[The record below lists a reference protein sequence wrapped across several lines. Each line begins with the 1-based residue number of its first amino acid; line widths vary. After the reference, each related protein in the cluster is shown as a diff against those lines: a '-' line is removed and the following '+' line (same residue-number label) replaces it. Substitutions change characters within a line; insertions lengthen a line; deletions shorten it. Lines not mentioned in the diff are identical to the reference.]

1 MSTVIALP
9 QRLFS
14 AKFRNPPVKPKNK
27 DRRTREFLTPS
38 EMEKL
43 LKAARKT
50 GRYGDR
56 DSTLLLIMYH
66 HGLRVSEAI
75 SLRWEQIDFKQALL
89 YVKRK
94 KNGTPSNHPL
104 TGDEIRALRKLQRD
118 CPDSS
123 YIFTSERGSPLTSRT
138 VHHIVF
144 RAGKEAGFDFP
155 CHPHSLRHSCGYAL
169 ANKGV
174 DTRSLQSYMGH
185 RNINNTVIYTELSPA
200 RFKNFW
206 QD

>member
-1 MSTVIALP
+1 MTAMIALP
-9 QRLFS
+9 QKLFS
-14 AKFRNPPVKPKNK
+14 AKFKNPPTKPKNK

-43 LKAARKT
+43 LSASRKI
-50 GRYGDR
+50 GRHGDR

-89 YVKRK
+89 FVKRK
-94 KNGTPSNHPL
+94 KNGTPSTHPL
-104 TGDEIRALRKLQRD
+104 TGDELRALRKIQRQY
-118 CPDSS
+118 PDSS
-123 YIFTSERGSPLTSRT
+123 YIFTSERESPLTARAI
-138 VHHIVF
+138 HNIIF

-155 CHPHSLRHSCGYAL
+155 CHPHMLRHACGYAL